1 MTHVLPHHCTSL
13 SDLQMGTQLTMDY
26 RELTLSRPVLQAVV
40 DNLQLDF
47 DYKDLRHMLTID
59 NPESTRI
66 LVLTIEDIDP
76 EEIVALTH
84 SDKKADNHGIRFILL
99 KKVGKGIV
107 DMTVTDEE
115 MLAALK
121 EIHFTEED
129 MKA

>member
-1 MTHVLPHHCTSL
+1 MFVPFCLP
-13 SDLQMGTQLTMDY
+13 
-26 RELTLSRPVLQAVV
+26 
-40 DNLQLDF
+40 
-47 DYKDLRHMLTID
+47 I
-59 NPESTRI
+59 
-66 LVLTIEDIDP
+66 TIEDIDP